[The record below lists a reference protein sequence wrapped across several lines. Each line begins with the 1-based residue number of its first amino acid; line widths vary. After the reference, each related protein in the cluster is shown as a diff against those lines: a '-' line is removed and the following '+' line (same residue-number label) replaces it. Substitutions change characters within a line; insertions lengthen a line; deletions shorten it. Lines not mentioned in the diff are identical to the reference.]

1 MDSAINFVLTL
12 LMRLVGAVMAVIG
25 LVEHGLR
32 QVLAQAGVHG
42 ELQSA
47 VLVVAAILVIV
58 AALRLLG
65 GVFGFLITLLL
76 ILMILNLLMPGLHL
90 PNSAHI

>member
-1 MDSAINFVLTL
+1 MQTAIDFILTL

-25 LVEHGLR
+25 IVEHGLR
-32 QVLAQAGVHG
+32 QVLEQAGVHG

-47 VLVVAAILVIV
+47 ILVVAAIVVIV

-65 GVFGFLITLLL
+65 GVFGFLITILLL
-76 ILMILNLLMPGLHL
+76 LMILNVLMPGLHL